1 MPVPSR
7 LEVSFGQYAKSLIDE
22 ALAKLPSQFL
32 TSCMLR
38 QLVAVFVG
46 EVQELYD
53 AVLDMQ
59 RGRTLYAAEAANLDA
74 LGRIVGEERAPYQ
87 YSDSHWFAF
96 DRMGQ
101 AWDSTP
107 WWCRDAPLVEYI
119 PAKDPVYRTN
129 ILARVI
135 ANHTL
140 VASVPELEGLI

>member
-7 LEVSFGQYAKSLIDE
+7 LEVPFGQYAKSLIDE

-107 WWCRDAPLVEYI
+107 WWCRDGRVHPGGRPGVPDEYFG
-119 PAKDPVYRTN
+119 PHHRQPYAG
-129 ILARVI
+129 
-135 ANHTL
+135 
-140 VASVPELEGLI
+140 GLGPGA

>member
-7 LEVSFGQYAKSLIDE
+7 LEVPFGQYAKSLIDE

-74 LGRIVGEERAPYQ
+74 LRRSWRERARTSTAIRTGLPLTAWGRLGIRRRGVPGRSPGRVHPGGRPGVPDEYFGPHHRQPY
-87 YSDSHWFAF
+87 A
-96 DRMGQ
+96 G
-101 AWDSTP
+101 
-107 WWCRDAPLVEYI
+107 
-119 PAKDPVYRTN
+119 
-129 ILARVI
+129 
-135 ANHTL
+135 
-140 VASVPELEGLI
+140 GLGPGA